1 MRRTLI
7 CDALVFSSLLPLI
20 LINASSQLFAQCP
33 TPKQQQ
39 AIAALASRVTFEFG
53 PDHEPTWLR
62 GQIGPRTSEDP
73 VESAISILKTIG
85 DVFCVSPDDGFLFS
99 GRMEKEDKLGQTAVR
114 VIQTYRGLDVV
125 GPELIVHMTRDSVI
139 LINGNFVPGISL
151 PTEPVLSAQEA
162 SKAALNDIAASG
174 GINGTVKEVRQPLV
188 FVEDGKAHLA
198 YPVQVY
204 YFLKDKSAGGDDVFV
219 EAITGHVL
227 GKRRLMWS
235 SRARETLDGLPPSS
249 SAKLDVTDSVQYFS
263 KALL

>member
-188 FVEDGKAHLA
+188 FVDDGKAHLA
-198 YPVQVY
+198 Y
-204 YFLKDKSAGGDDVFV
+204 LKDKSAGGDDVFV